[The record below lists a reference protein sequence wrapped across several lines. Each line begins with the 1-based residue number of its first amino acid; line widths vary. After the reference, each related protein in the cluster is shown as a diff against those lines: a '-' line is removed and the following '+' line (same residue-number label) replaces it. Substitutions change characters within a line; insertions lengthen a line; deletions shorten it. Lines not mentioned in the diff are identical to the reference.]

1 MATNIKITTP
11 SDPTLVPFGRL
22 VDILQA
28 AFADQDDTVDP
39 PSSAK
44 LVDVVE
50 LKWRFSRDQLFL
62 AQDAAARVVGQIWV
76 EDVGKD
82 AYLYKLAVD
91 PALKGGGIGKLLV
104 ETACDYAKK
113 AGKDNMRLHVRIEL
127 VGNVAFFESRGFEV
141 AGEGIH
147 DGFERTTFWKMARR
161 LSGS

>member
-91 PALKGGGIGKLLV
+91 PALKGGGLASCSSKQPAIMPK
-104 ETACDYAKK
+104 
-113 AGKDNMRLHVRIEL
+113 RQVRITC
-127 VGNVAFFESRGFEV
+127 AFMCGLSWSVMLPFSNR
-141 AGEGIH
+141 AGLKLQVIV
-147 DGFERTTFWKMARR
+147 
-161 LSGS
+161 SGSMK

>member
-28 AFADQDDTVDP
+28 AFADQDDIVDP